1 MDRGH
6 KKSFWA
12 LMVTQFFGAFN
23 DNVLKVLVTLLIV
36 QWVQDESMREQLVD
50 LTGVVFVA
58 PFLLFSMVAGRI
70 ADRVGKPRVIIA
82 TKVWELLVVT
92 VASFRTIAFFTYI
105 ALPWCA
111 KAEPQ
116 IVRRKAPKIGAYF
129 HLLCTRNVPELIQSR
144 EYAERLVLSI
154 APDSSPRVPLRG
166 CRRRCTIGAS
176 SAEITCLGFPA
187 STSSKSIPC

>member
-70 ADRVGKPRVIIA
+70 SDRVGKPRVIIA

-92 VASFRTIAFFTYI
+92 VAAFS
-105 ALPWCA
+105 LWM
-111 KAEPQ
+111 
-116 IVRRKAPKIGAYF
+116 
-129 HLLCTRNVPELIQSR
+129 
-144 EYAERLVLSI
+144 
-154 APDSSPRVPLRG
+154 
-166 CRRRCTIGAS
+166 
-176 SAEITCLGFPA
+176 
-187 STSSKSIPC
+187 KSIPFMMGALFLLSMQATFFSPPSTGSSRS